1 MVMANHITSR
11 QSQVIEWLRFPLAAA
26 VVLLHAGEGTTGG
39 MYDADFS
46 GTLRIVLSQGICRI
60 AVPVFFFFSG
70 FLFFTGLR
78 EWDTQ
83 VWLEKIK
90 KRARTLLLPYILW
103 NILALL
109 IGFGYAWFRSLV
121 NPEVVPLSLPE
132 TLQRDGGLNIFWAS
146 TFNCPIDY
154 PLWFIR
160 DLIVF
165 IVMTPVVFF
174 LVRKCRLWGVAALFI
189 VFGLTGSRDLEG
201 LFFFILGAYFRLSGI
216 DFLQVFG
223 RFKWPAYLFS
233 LAGVF
238 LIACTWY
245 TPEIFKYVKYLFVFV
260 GAVSVINLTAS
271 LVGRGRAKP
280 HPFLTASSFFV
291 FASHGILILHDFA
304 QYITMRILPFGS
316 VAGKCLA
323 LFAKATLA
331 VGICLCLFALMKK
344 WTPKTLGVLTGNRA

>member
-1 MVMANHITSR
+1 MVMADHITSR
-11 QSQVIEWLRFPLAAA
+11 QSQVIEWLRFPLAVA

-109 IGFGYAWFRSLV
+109 IGFGYGWLRARV
-121 NPEVVPLSLPE
+121 NPEVVPLSLLE
-132 TLQRDGGLNIFWAS
+132 TLQRNGGLNIFWAS
-146 TFNCPIDY
+146 TFSCPINY

-160 DLIVF
+160 DLIIFVA
-165 IVMTPVVFF
+165 MTPGIFF

-189 VFGLTGSRDLEG
+189 AFGLTGSRDLEG
-201 LFFFILGAYFRLSGI
+201 LFFFILGAYFQLSGI
-216 DFLQVFG
+216 DFLRVFR
-223 RFKWPAYLFS
+223 RFKWPAYLLS
-233 LAGVF
+233 LAGIV
-238 LIACTWY
+238 LIAYTWY

-260 GAVSVINLTAS
+260 GAVAVINLAAA
-271 LVGRGRAKP
+271 LAERGWAKP

-344 WTPKTLGVLTGNRA
+344 WTPKTLGVLTGNRS